1 MRYENTHAELLE
13 VQLVIGKTVIESMLE
28 LIPKKGT
35 EKAIIPVTIEDSKF
49 EIEVRMKNERI

>member
-1 MRYENTHAELLE
+1 MRYENTHAELSE

-35 EKAIIPVTIEDSKF
+35 EKATIPVTIEGYEF
-49 EIEVRMKNERI
+49 EVEVRMK